1 MNDIK
6 KTVLSKFVVQTPIL
20 ETNEINTN
28 SLTLAGQSL
37 EEFIEQNMGGTEAI
51 EQLQSKVGTLETSV
65 GEINGEIEEL
75 SSKSYAF
82 TDSDNTFS
90 GQNSF
95 TTLSTENLTV
105 TNTVPNLDV
114 VDFSINGES
123 FDAIKEQIIADAKFK
138 TPDDYPRFMKRVAL
152 PSSGVYYLWN
162 DLGAL
167 VYTNYNFSTATSI
180 SGLFSETGIV
190 SFDYDCPNVTNASL
204 TFSGCEELTEMVG
217 NDFSKVSNGRN
228 MFENCISLQR
238 VEIDFPKLSDAWCM
252 FSGCTKLTSFVSSN
266 LDSLKSSE
274 QMFYNAAL
282 QGTFVMDLPSA
293 TNVKSMF
300 GNNKNLVGFKGKLP
314 KATYCD
320 GMFGGCSSFTTFE
333 TESLETASNTTSMF
347 DGTKISSFSYD
358 LPNVITANYMFRN
371 VKEGITT
378 FDVNVNSVQSA
389 RSMFEG
395 CTSLITFNT
404 EMPQL
409 GANNGDATYMFKNCS
424 SIKNITTNLPN
435 LKTGDS
441 HFLNCKSL
449 ETFICP
455 SLDSLTNGYQMFY
468 GCEKLKSFSSSMNS
482 ITSATNMFWG
492 CSELE
497 TFSTPTLATLTGA
510 QNMFRG
516 CSSLKSFNCP
526 LNALTNGNGMFLSCA
541 ALESFESSNMSSV
554 TNGSYFLGSCTS
566 LTHFRGSLKSLTN
579 GSYMF
584 NGCKL
589 DKESTLH
596 VINSLKTENTK
607 MTAGTLTLGVNS
619 SLKTDADVLA
629 AIGLSSVSS
638 STTTSSV
645 KITGAG
651 GGVWTVSVQWNN

>member
-1 MNDIK
+1 MSNQYTSRTAALKSVTIDA
-6 KTVLSKFVVQTPIL
+6 SK
-20 ETNEINTN
+20 INTKT
-28 SLTLAGQSL
+28 LTS
-37 EEFIEQNMGGTEAI
+37 
-51 EQLQSKVGTLETSV
+51 
-65 GEINGEIEEL
+65 
-75 SSKSYAF
+75 
-82 TDSDNTFS
+82 
-90 GQNSF
+90 NSF
-95 TTLSTENLTV
+95 STENLAV
-105 TNTVPNLDV
+105 TNAVPSLDV

-167 VYTNYNFSTATSI
+167 VYTNYNFSTATAI
-180 SGLFSETGIV
+180 SGLFSETGII
-190 SFDYDCPNVTNASL
+190 SFEYDCPNVTNSSYL
-204 TFSGCEELTEMVG
+204 FSGCEELTEMVG
-217 NDFSKVSNGRN
+217 NNFSKVSSGRQ

-238 VEIDFPKLSDAWCM
+238 VEIDFPKLSDAYGM
-252 FSGCTKLTSFVSSN
+252 FDGCTKLTSFVSSN
-266 LDSLKSSE
+266 LDSLGGAE
-274 QMFYNAAL
+274 RMFYNTAL
-282 QGTFVMDLPSA
+282 QGTFVMDLPSV
-293 TNVKSMF
+293 TNINTMF

-314 KATYCD
+314 KVIYC
-320 GMFGGCSSFTTFE
+320 GGTFGACSSFTTFE

-409 GANNGDATYMFKNCS
+409 GANNGDAMYMFKNCS
-424 SIKNITTNLPN
+424 SVKNITTNLPN

-441 HFLNCKSL
+441 MFLNCKSL

-455 SLDSLTNGYQMFY
+455 SLDSLTSGYMMFY
-468 GCEKLKSFSSSMNS
+468 GCEKLKSFNSSMNS
-482 ITSATNMFWG
+482 ITSGRDMFWG

-497 TFSTPTLATLTGA
+497 TFSTPTLATLTTG

-526 LNALTNGNGMFLSCA
+526 LNALTNGQAMFQSCIS
-541 ALESFESSNMSSV
+541 LESFESSDMSSV
-554 TNGSYFLGSCTS
+554 TNGSYFFGDCPS

-584 NGCKL
+584 TSCKL

-607 MTAGTLTLGVNS
+607 TTSGSLVLGVNA
-619 SLKTDADVLA
+619 SLKTDADILA

-638 STTTSSV
+638 STNTSSV

-651 GGVWTVSVQWNN
+651 GGEWTVMVRWNN